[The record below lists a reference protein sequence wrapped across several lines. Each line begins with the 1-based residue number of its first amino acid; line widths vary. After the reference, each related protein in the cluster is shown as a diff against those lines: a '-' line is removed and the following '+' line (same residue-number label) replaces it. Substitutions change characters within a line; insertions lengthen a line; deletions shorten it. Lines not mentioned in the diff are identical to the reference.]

1 MKKQKLLLIEDTPTL
16 QMIYQANLA
25 NAGYVVD
32 VASTGKEGLDLFRTN
47 NNYVV
52 IMDLFLPDMDGVA
65 IIRKFMH
72 DNPQAKI
79 IVITSNGSVNRAVE
93 AMRAGAFDFLLKPFS
108 DARLL
113 ATVASALASY
123 ESKAEVNLAS
133 GNFYDIIGRGPLMQD
148 MYRKIMRIAS
158 STAPVFVIGE
168 RGVGKEACANAIH
181 NHSSAEA
188 PRPFI
193 SYSGGDLSPVVQG
206 ETLFGG
212 LEDLDMELTSDEKGA
227 LQKAY
232 GGTLYISE
240 VSELDPFVQSK
251 LALFLRKVSQNN
263 QYFDAAD
270 NHFPRIICSTSTDPY
285 VLLESRKIREDL
297 FYQLHIL
304 TINVPALREI
314 GDDIIFVAEEM
325 LKRLSKSEQK
335 TYVGLST
342 EVVDLFLSHNWPRN
356 INQLRNLLHKIV
368 AKYDAS
374 LVDIDMLP
382 IGFASDSKRAKG
394 IGVDLGDERFSVE
407 RNTMAIQ
414 QLVGLQLEEVERE
427 FIEATIYAHGGSI
440 PKAAEVLG
448 LAPSTIYRK
457 RSKR

>member
-16 QMIYQANLA
+16 QMIYQAILV

-32 VASTGKEGLDLFRTN
+32 VASTGREGLDLFRAN

-52 IMDLFLPDMDGVA
+52 IMDLFLPDMEGAAV
-65 IIRKFMH
+65 IRRFIH
-72 DNPQAKI
+72 DNPQTKI

-113 ATVASALASY
+113 TTVASAMDSF
-123 ESKAEVNLAS
+123 ESKAEVNLAT
-133 GNFYDIIGRGPLMQD
+133 GNFYGIIGRGTVMQE
-148 MYRKIMRIAS
+148 MYRKIIRIAS

-168 RGVGKEACANAIH
+168 RGVGKEACACAIH
-181 NHSSAEA
+181 KHSGLET
-188 PRPFI
+188 RPFV
-193 SYSGGDLSPVVQG
+193 SYSGGDQSPEVQG
-206 ETLFGG
+206 DTLFGG
-212 LEDLDMELTSDEKGA
+212 LEDLDIELTSDEKGA

-240 VSELDPFVQSK
+240 VWQLDPFIQSK
-251 LALFLRKVSQNN
+251 LAVFLKKISQNS
-263 QYFDAAD
+263 QYFDKEG

-285 VLLESRKIREDL
+285 VLLETGKIREDL

-304 TINVPALREI
+304 TINVPALRDI

-335 TYVGLST
+335 TYVGLSA

-368 AKYDAS
+368 ASYDAS

-382 IGFASDSKRAKG
+382 IGFASDSKRAID
-394 IGVDLGDERFSVE
+394 IGMDPDDERFTVQ
-407 RNTMAIQ
+407 RNTIAIQ

-427 FIEATIYAHGGSI
+427 FIDATIHAQGGSI
-440 PKAAEVLG
+440 PKAAEILG

>member
-32 VASTGKEGLDLFRTN
+32 VASTGREGLDLFRAN

-65 IIRKFMH
+65 VIRKFMH
-72 DNPQAKI
+72 NNPQSKI

-108 DARLL
+108 DERLL
-113 ATVASALASY
+113 ATVASALASF
-123 ESKAEVNLAS
+123 ESKAEVNLAT

-148 MYRKIMRIAS
+148 MYRKIMRIAP

-181 NHSSAEA
+181 NHLGTEA
-188 PRPFI
+188 RPFI
-193 SYSGGDLSPVVQG
+193 SYSGGDLSPAVQD

-212 LEDLDMELTSDEKGA
+212 LDDLDLELTNDEKGA

-251 LALFLRKVSQNN
+251 LAVFLRKVSQNN
-263 QYFDAAD
+263 QYFDNAG

-285 VLLESRKIREDL
+285 VLLETRKIREDL

-304 TINVPALREI
+304 TINVPALRDI

-342 EVVDLFLSHNWPRN
+342 EVADLFLSHSWPRN
-356 INQLRNLLHKIV
+356 INQLRNLIHKIV
-368 AKYDAS
+368 ASYDAS

-382 IGFASDSKRAKG
+382 IGFASDSKRAID
-394 IGVDLGDERFSVE
+394 IGMDLDDERFTVK
-407 RNTMAIQ
+407 RNTIAIQ
-414 QLVGLQLEEVERE
+414 QLVGLQLDEVERE
-427 FIEATIYAHGGSI
+427 FIDATIHAHGGSI
-440 PKAAEVLG
+440 PKAAEILG

-457 RSKR
+457 RSKS